1 VLGNAERM
9 EAEAIAVERAVQGR
23 DVALSGVVRVTTVD
37 VIASRFMPAAVARL
51 QARYPG
57 ISVDVMSER
66 RSLSLSRR
74 EADLA
79 IRMVPFEGRELVSR
93 RITGSS
99 SAIYASADYLARHGR
114 DLSSPDHSVVTVLD
128 DQGHMPEARWLAG
141 VAPQAR
147 VAMRCNS
154 FEALLGAAMGGLG
167 LTVLPCYLGDWHGG
181 LEKVLAE
188 GSPPR
193 DIWLGVHPDLR
204 HMPRIRA
211 VIEALDAEFAAQAQL
226 LKPPV

>member
-1 VLGNAERM
+1 
-9 EAEAIAVERAVQGR
+9 
-23 DVALSGVVRVTTVD
+23 
-37 VIASRFMPAAVARL
+37 
-51 QARYPG
+51 
-57 ISVDVMSER
+57 
-66 RSLSLSRR
+66 
-74 EADLA
+74 
-79 IRMVPFEGRELVSR
+79 MVPFEGRELVSR

-193 DIWLGVHPDLR
+193 DIWLGSILTCATCPHPRGDR
-204 HMPRIRA
+204 GARCG
-211 VIEALDAEFAAQAQL
+211 FAAQAHL